1 MMMLNTL
8 RDSVLSV
15 IGGGVENHFRSVKK
29 LMYRKSAQSH
39 VLIM

>member
-1 MMMLNTL
+1 MMLNTL

-15 IGGGVENHFRSVKK
+15 IGGVENHFRSVKK